1 MLRALEHP
9 LLSSAVR
16 SLIGAVDGGVSSY
29 YVATENLQ
37 NQFVMGAYTGYLTE
51 AARALS
57 FANSAEITDQEK
69 KRLGRATAVLA
80 MTASDE
86 VLCRAVNFENEM
98 SSVKPSVS
106 DNPKSGS
113 CGLGSAGFRGQFQP
127 ASARR
132 GGGRQGCRP
141 GSRQRRYFF
150 SASASIRCQRSSA
163 LNCSALRIRLRKKP
177 VIRRKAATTIRRRPW
192 LDVTV
197 SRV

>member
-9 LLSSAVR
+9 LLSSAVG

-29 YVATENLQ
+29 YVATENSQ
-37 NQFVMGAYTGYLTE
+37 NQFVMGAYTDYLTE

-98 SSVKPSVS
+98 SSVKPSAS
-106 DNPKSGS
+106 DEYFELMAAMRKET
-113 CGLGSAGFRGQFQP
+113 LGEENL
-127 ASARR
+127 
-132 GGGRQGCRP
+132 GGIQLEDCK
-141 GSRQRRYFF
+141 F
-150 SASASIRCQRSSA
+150 SLMS
-163 LNCSALRIRLRKKP
+163 
-177 VIRRKAATTIRRRPW
+177 
-192 LDVTV
+192 
-197 SRV
+197 